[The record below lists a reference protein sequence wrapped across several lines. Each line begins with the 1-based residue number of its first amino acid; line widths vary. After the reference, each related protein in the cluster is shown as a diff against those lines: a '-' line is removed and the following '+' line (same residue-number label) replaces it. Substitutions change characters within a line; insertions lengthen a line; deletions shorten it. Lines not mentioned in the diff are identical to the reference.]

1 MTNFN
6 DVVSQFR
13 IEGTVE
19 SVSPIGNGLINE
31 TLRVKTV
38 DANTPDY
45 ILQCINNAIF
55 TDVDLL
61 QHNIELVTDHIR
73 HKLMEKG
80 ETDIERKCLR
90 FVQAKDGKTY
100 YKDADNLYWRVSV
113 FIPNAVTKEEVN
125 PESAFC
131 CGETFGNFQNMLVD
145 LKEPLGETIPQYG
158 TSSAPVA

>member
-45 ILQCINNAIF
+45 ILQRINNAIF

-100 YKDADNLYWRVSV
+100 YKDADNHLLACECLHS
-113 FIPNAVTKEEVN
+113 
-125 PESAFC
+125 
-131 CGETFGNFQNMLVD
+131 
-145 LKEPLGETIPQYG
+145 
-158 TSSAPVA
+158 

>member
-1 MTNFN
+1 M
-6 DVVSQFR
+6 
-13 IEGTVE
+13 
-19 SVSPIGNGLINE
+19 
-31 TLRVKTV
+31 
-38 DANTPDY
+38 
-45 ILQCINNAIF
+45 
-55 TDVDLL
+55 

-125 PESAFC
+125 QRVLSA
-131 CGETFGNFQNMLVD
+131 VV
-145 LKEPLGETIPQYG
+145 KPSV
-158 TSSAPVA
+158 TSRICWLI